1 MWIDVALVRAIH
13 ERLLVQHGGARGL
26 RDAGLLSSAVARP
39 QQMAAYDGGADVLSL
54 AAALTTALVRHH
66 PFIDG
71 NKRTGFVAGVLFL
84 ELNGGTFSAPEDAAA
99 AAVMGLADGTL
110 DEQAYAGFLRE
121 HAGRE

>member
-26 RDAGLLSSAVARP
+26 RDAGLLASAVARP
-39 QQMAAYDGGADVLSL
+39 QQMAAYDGGADAVTL
-54 AAALTTALVRHH
+54 AAALTVALVRHH

-84 ELNGGTFSAPEDAAA
+84 ELNGRTFSAPEDAAA